1 MDVMESRPQALD
13 QREVEKAFLVF
24 KQLPHKKRERVL
36 KLIEL
41 LNSAECQDE
50 CYEVAKAIAE
60 IIAKASGQVAPGG
73 RSVDLTL
80 GVSKKSKDTVA
91 AYHGEIGKAI
101 RKRREELKMTQ
112 EELAAKS
119 GLPQSHISRLEAG
132 KHAPTRQTIE
142 RVARALKTDPGKL
155 DLLYD

>member
-1 MDVMESRPQALD
+1 MDVMEPRRQALD

-24 KQLPHKKRERVL
+24 KQLPQKKRERVL

-50 CYEVAKAIAE
+50 CLGVVKAIAE
-60 IIAKASGQVAPGG
+60 IIAKASGLVAPGG
-73 RSVDLTL
+73 RPVDLSL
-80 GVSKKSKDTVA
+80 GVSKNAKDTVA

-112 EELAAKS
+112 EGLARKS

-142 RVARALKTDPGKL
+142 TVAEALKIEPGKL